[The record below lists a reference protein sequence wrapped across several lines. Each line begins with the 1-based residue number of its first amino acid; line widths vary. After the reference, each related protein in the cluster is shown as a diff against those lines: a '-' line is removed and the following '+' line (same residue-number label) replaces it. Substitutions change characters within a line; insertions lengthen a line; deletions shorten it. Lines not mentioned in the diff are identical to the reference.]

1 MAEPRR
7 AISNEAPP
15 EESSYG
21 TAIAR
26 NGRILLVDDNRAI
39 HEDFRKVLGSEPG
52 DAELDALHQ
61 ELFGGVEAAP
71 AQHFELHSAYQG
83 DEGLQMARTAR
94 REGRPYALAFVDVRM
109 PPGIDGVET
118 TRRLLA
124 EDEDIGIVVCSAYSD
139 HRWEEMAEAF
149 GDTDRVLILK
159 KPFDTVEVRQLAHAL
174 ERRWELAQLA
184 ALRLDELAAMVDA
197 RTGELRDANTRLKSE
212 AEKREQTLRELAESH
227 EQIRVLA
234 YHDGLTGLP
243 NRRRFNELLEES
255 LARARRTDGE
265 VAVLFVDFDNFKR
278 INDSVGHHAADGVL
292 CQLAELLRQIV
303 RSTDVVS
310 MQRASEED
318 AVVSRLGGDE
328 FVILLPSTRDRF
340 TPGVVAQRILW
351 YLSQPMRAGEHELFV
366 TASIGIAT
374 YPDDGTS
381 GEILLRNADAAMY
394 HAKQLG
400 KAGYQYYSEAMNAA
414 SAERLAL
421 EAGLRRAIEQEHLE
435 LHYQPQ
441 VDTLTGRIVGAEVL
455 LRWNDPQRGFVSPA
469 SFIPLAEETGL
480 ILPMSEWTLNQAC
493 FQATEWQRSGLPAV
507 PISVN
512 VSGVQFKRQDLCS
525 LVRRA
530 LALSGLPAA
539 LLGIEITETA
549 MMSVRDRA
557 VQLLHDLRTLGVRI
571 SLDDFGTGYSS
582 LSYLKRFPIHTLKID
597 RSFVSEILADPQ
609 TASITEAIITMA
621 HVLGLRVVAEGVE
634 QAGEVELLKRWR
646 CDVIQGYYY
655 SSAVTAERFAELLAA
670 GTLRGEPYQQRA
682 SP

>member
-1 MAEPRR
+1 MAEPRN
-7 AISNEAPP
+7 AAASDAAPP
-15 EESSYG
+15 APG
-21 TAIAR
+21 IAIAR

-39 HEDFRKVLGSEPG
+39 HEDFRKVLGTDAG
-52 DAELDALHQ
+52 DSDLDALHE
-61 ELFGGVEAAP
+61 ELFGAAEP
-71 AQHFELHSAYQG
+71 SRAQHFELDSAFQG
-83 DEGLQMARTAR
+83 DEGLQMARAAR
-94 REGRPYALAFVDVRM
+94 RDGRPYALAFVDVRM

-124 EDEDIGIVVCSAYSD
+124 EDADIGIVVCSAYSD
-139 HRWEEMAEAF
+139 HRWEEMAAAF

-184 ALRLDELAAMVDA
+184 SLKLDELETLVHA
-197 RTGELRDANTRLKSE
+197 RTGELRAVNTKLESE
-212 AEKREQTLRELAESH
+212 AEKREQMLRELAESH

-243 NRRRFNELLEES
+243 NRRRFNELLDEALS
-255 LARARRTDGE
+255 RARRTAGE

-278 INDSVGHHAADGVL
+278 INDSVGHHAADIVL
-292 CQLAELLRQIV
+292 RQLADLLRQIV

-310 MQRASEED
+310 LQRADEED

-351 YLSQPMRAGEHELFV
+351 YLSQPMRAAEHELFV

-374 YPDDGTS
+374 FPEDGES
-381 GEILLRNADAAMY
+381 GEMLLRNADAAMY

-421 EAGLRRAIEQEHLE
+421 EGGLRRAIEQEHLE

-441 VDTLTGRIVGAEVL
+441 VDPLTGRIIGAEAL
-455 LRWNDPQRGFVSPA
+455 LRWNDPQRGYVSPA
-469 SFIPLAEETGL
+469 TFIPLAEETGL
-480 ILPMSEWTLNQAC
+480 ILAMSEWTLNQAC
-493 FQATEWQRSGLPAV
+493 FQATEWQRAGLPAV

-512 VSGVQFKRQDLCS
+512 VSGVQFSRQDLCGM
-525 LVRRA
+525 VRRA
-530 LALSGLPAA
+530 LALSGLAPA
-539 LLGIEITETA
+539 LLGVEITETA
-549 MMSVRDRA
+549 MMSVRERA
-557 VQLLHDLRTLGVRI
+557 VTLLQELRALGVRI

-582 LSYLKRFPIHTLKID
+582 LSYLKRFPINMLKID
-597 RSFVSEILADPQ
+597 RSFVSEILSDAQ

-634 QAGEVELLKRWR
+634 QAGEVELLTRWK

-655 SSAVTAERFAELLAA
+655 SRPVPAEQFSALLAS
-670 GTLRGEPYQQRA
+670 GTLGRSGQVPRA

>member
-1 MAEPRR
+1 MAEPGVARVGEAAAP
-7 AISNEAPP
+7 AIHGPAV
-15 EESSYG
+15 
-21 TAIAR
+21 AR

-39 HEDFRKVLGSEPG
+39 HEDFRKVLGGEPG
-52 DAELDALHQ
+52 HAELDALHQ
-61 ELFGGVEAAP
+61 ELFGDAEAAP
-71 AQHFELHSAYQG
+71 AQQFELHSAYQG
-83 DEGLQMARTAR
+83 DEALQMARAAR
-94 REGRPYALAFVDVRM
+94 REGRPYALAFIDVRM

-139 HRWEEMAEAF
+139 HRWEEMAAAF

-174 ERRWELAQLA
+174 ERRWELTRVA
-184 ALRLDELAAMVDA
+184 ALKLDELAAMVDA
-197 RTGELRDANTRLKSE
+197 RTGELRDANTRLQSE
-212 AEKREQTLRELAESH
+212 AEKREQVLRELAVSH

-255 LARARRTDGE
+255 MVRARRANGE

-278 INDSVGHHAADGVL
+278 INDSVGHHAADAVL

-310 MQRASEED
+310 LQRANEDD

-351 YLSQPMRAGEHELFV
+351 YLSQPMRVAQHELFV

-374 YPDDGTS
+374 YPDDGNS
-381 GEILLRNADAAMY
+381 GELLLRNADAAMY

-400 KAGYQYYSEAMNAA
+400 KAGYQYYSQTMNAA
-414 SAERLAL
+414 SGERLAL

-441 VDTLTGRIVGAEVL
+441 VDPLTGRIIGAEAL

-480 ILPMSEWTLNQAC
+480 ILPVSEWTLNQAC
-493 FQATEWQRSGLPAV
+493 FQATEWQRAGLPAV

-512 VSGVQFKRQDLCS
+512 VSGVQFKRQDLCG

-530 LALSGLPAA
+530 LALSGLAPA

-557 VQLLHDLRTLGVRI
+557 VQLLQELRTLGVRI

-582 LSYLKRFPIHTLKID
+582 LSYLKRFPIHMLKID
-597 RSFVSEILADPQ
+597 RSFVSEILTDPQ

-621 HVLGLRVVAEGVE
+621 HVLGMRVVAEGVE
-634 QAGEVELLKRWR
+634 QSGEIELLKRWS

-655 SSAVTAERFAELLAA
+655 SRAVTAERFAELLAA
-670 GTLRGEPYQQRA
+670 GALPGEDYQQRA
-682 SP
+682 LP

>member
-1 MAEPRR
+1 MAEPRN
-7 AISNEAPP
+7 AAASDAAPP
-15 EESSYG
+15 APG
-21 TAIAR
+21 IAIAR

-39 HEDFRKVLGSEPG
+39 HEDFRKVLGTDAG
-52 DAELDALHQ
+52 DSDLDALHE
-61 ELFGGVEAAP
+61 ELFGAAEP
-71 AQHFELHSAYQG
+71 SRAQRFELDSAFQG
-83 DEGLQMARTAR
+83 DEGLQMARAAR
-94 REGRPYALAFVDVRM
+94 RDGRPYALAFVDVRM

-124 EDEDIGIVVCSAYSD
+124 EDADIGIVVCSAYSD
-139 HRWEEMAEAF
+139 HRWEEMAAAF

-184 ALRLDELAAMVDA
+184 SLKLDELETLVNA
-197 RTGELRDANTRLKSE
+197 RTGELRAVNTKLESE
-212 AEKREQTLRELAESH
+212 AEKREQMLRELAESH

-243 NRRRFNELLEES
+243 NRRRFNELLDEALS
-255 LARARRTDGE
+255 RARRTAGE

-278 INDSVGHHAADGVL
+278 INDSVGHHAADIL
-292 CQLAELLRQIV
+292 LRQLADLLRQIV

-310 MQRASEED
+310 LQRADEED

-351 YLSQPMRAGEHELFV
+351 YLSQPMRAAEHELFV

-374 YPDDGTS
+374 FPEDGES
-381 GEILLRNADAAMY
+381 GEMLLRNADAAMY

-421 EAGLRRAIEQEHLE
+421 EGGLRRAIEQEHLE

-441 VDTLTGRIVGAEVL
+441 VDPLTGRIIGAEAL
-455 LRWNDPQRGFVSPA
+455 LRWNDPQRGYVSPA
-469 SFIPLAEETGL
+469 TFIPLAEETGL
-480 ILPMSEWTLNQAC
+480 ILAMSEWTLNQAC
-493 FQATEWQRSGLPAV
+493 FQATEWQRAGLPAV

-512 VSGVQFKRQDLCS
+512 VSGVQFSRQDLCGM
-525 LVRRA
+525 VRRA
-530 LALSGLPAA
+530 LALSGLAPA
-539 LLGIEITETA
+539 LLGVEITETA
-549 MMSVRDRA
+549 MMSVRERA
-557 VQLLHDLRTLGVRI
+557 VTLLQELRALGVRI

-582 LSYLKRFPIHTLKID
+582 LSYLKRFPINTLKID
-597 RSFVSEILADPQ
+597 RSFVSEILSDAQ

-634 QAGEVELLKRWR
+634 QAGEVELLTRWK

-655 SSAVTAERFAELLAA
+655 SRPVPAEQFSALLAS
-670 GTLRGEPYQQRA
+670 GTLGRPGQAPRA